1 MILFTG
7 QKRAHSNTSNVH
19 DERKMRRVDTSKKY
33 GCVCVHVVREK
44 TSCNVIV

>member
-7 QKRAHSNTSNVH
+7 QKCAHSNTSNVH
-19 DERKMRRVDTSKKY
+19 DESKTRRVDTSKKY
-33 GCVCVHVVREK
+33 GCVCTSCQQK